1 MSISKKYTEPGTY
14 SSQQGFR
21 SSQYKQRSRR
31 QSVKLQPY
39 SATEQSREP
48 ALEFDFRHL
57 WVGVQRFWIAFR
69 FQSHRFT
76 FGMFKRR
83 AILKLGFLGLAGYF
97 LLSGDSVA
105 NEPVAEDVP
114 VIQSVGTSLEWKE
127 SGQIIPLPTI
137 AGKKIKNEAAPVSK
151 NEIIPFNA
159 GKYIDRFKQI
169 SIDEMEKYGVP
180 ASISLAQGLIE
191 SRAGSSKLAVN
202 NNNHFG
208 IKCFSR
214 KCKKGHCSNFT
225 DDTHKD
231 FFRIFKTPWES
242 WREHSKLLTNKR
254 FSRLKKY
261 GRDYKKWAH
270 GLESLGYATDRSYA
284 EKLIGIIERYNLNK
298 YDR

>member
-1 MSISKKYTEPGTY
+1 MISAICGWGY
-14 SSQQGFR
+14 SVSGSRSGFSRTGSPSACSKDGR
-21 SSQYKQRSRR
+21 SSNSVFRAGGLFFVVRRQRS
-31 QSVKLQPY
+31 
-39 SATEQSREP
+39 
-48 ALEFDFRHL
+48 
-57 WVGVQRFWIAFR
+57 QRTG
-69 FQSHRFT
+69 S
-76 FGMFKRR
+76 G
-83 AILKLGFLGLAGYF
+83 GC
-97 LLSGDSVA
+97 SGDPEG
-105 NEPVAEDVP
+105 NF
-114 VIQSVGTSLEWKE
+114 LEWKE

-137 AGKKIKNEAAPVSK
+137 AGKIKNEAAPVSK
-151 NEIIPFNA
+151 NEIIPFDA

-169 SIDEMEKYGVP
+169 AIDEMEKYGVP